1 MTQMSTMKCGNR
13 EFGDAGV
20 DAVLQDLRKLHDRIV
35 LEPHAASSCLSD
47 EDTKGALP
55 YLIFLMKKRNGTI
68 KDRGSA
74 NGRKQ
79 RLNTAKEDASTPTVA
94 IESGFLTCV
103 IETNEQ

>member
-1 MTQMSTMKCGNR
+1 MKCGNR

-55 YLIFLMKKRNGTI
+55 YLIFLMKSETERSRTAAVPMAGS
-68 KDRGSA
+68 RGSTLQKKMPA
-74 NGRKQ
+74 LLLLQ
-79 RLNTAKEDASTPTVA
+79 LNLGS
-94 IESGFLTCV
+94 
-103 IETNEQ
+103 